1 MKYSANNGVGFSAP
15 LVCKQTKCLSTTTVC
30 GIQNDVKYHGVGN
43 VANEA
48 NIGSG
53 TGCKA
58 FCRGAHQDAKYFTY
72 SPNKSCCVW
81 FDCCDKATSLHQN
94 VEGEFLKSLIF
105 STVRGVLLS
114 ETDKNQSPIFI
125 RINAGA
131 AVAAI
136 VADLSWYLSWSEWIR
151 SKRMMISDVVSH
163 VSHPVK

>member
-1 MKYSANNGVGFSAP
+1 MKYSANYGVGFSAP

-72 SPNKSCCVW
+72 SPNKSCWC
-81 FDCCDKATSLHQN
+81 FASLPA
-94 VEGEFLKSLIF
+94 IA
-105 STVRGVLLS
+105 S
-114 ETDKNQSPIFI
+114 ETGAESGAIHCDGSGKFI
-125 RINAGA
+125 
-131 AVAAI
+131 
-136 VADLSWYLSWSEWIR
+136 
-151 SKRMMISDVVSH
+151 
-163 VSHPVK
+163 P